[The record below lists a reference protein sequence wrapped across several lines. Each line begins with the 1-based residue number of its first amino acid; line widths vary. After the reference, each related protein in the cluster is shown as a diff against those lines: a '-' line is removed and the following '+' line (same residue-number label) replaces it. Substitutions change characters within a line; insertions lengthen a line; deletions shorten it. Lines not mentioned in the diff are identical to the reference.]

1 MVLASGCNAVVL
13 RSFWHVM
20 AEGSHAERDVVLRL
34 PDGDVEV
41 FRDGAKYTPKEALA
55 SYLAEVS

>member
-1 MVLASGCNAVVL
+1 MVFASARNAEVL
-13 RSFWHVM
+13 KSFWHVM
-20 AEGSHAERDVVLRL
+20 AEGCHVERDVVLRL

-55 SYLAEVS
+55 SYLAEVA